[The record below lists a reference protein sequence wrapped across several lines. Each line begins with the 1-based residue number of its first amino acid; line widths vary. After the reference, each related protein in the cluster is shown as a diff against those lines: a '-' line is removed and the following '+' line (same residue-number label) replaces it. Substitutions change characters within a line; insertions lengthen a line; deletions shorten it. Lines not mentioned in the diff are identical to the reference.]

1 MITEQAI
8 KERAEFYLM
17 ISYEKANGV
26 NCHGYTPM
34 KTDAPDYQKAKKR
47 ALRLTKCFF
56 TLEVHDYI
64 KENF

>member
-1 MITEQAI
+1 MIKEKLI

-17 ISYEKANGV
+17 IAYEKANGV

-34 KTDAPDYQKAKKR
+34 KSDSIDYQKAKKR

-56 TLEVHDYI
+56 TLDVYNYI